1 MKIIHTSDLH
11 IDSPLTTHLSSDKV
25 RERRRELFST
35 FAAMIDEC
43 TRIEARIF
51 IIAGD
56 LFDSAR
62 VTKSSRARALGLIEK
77 NSHISFFYLPGN
89 HERTVLLDS
98 GDLPENLFVF
108 GEGWT
113 YFSSGDLVI
122 AGRQTTSPDM
132 FDTLSLPKEKK
143 NIVVLHGELREHS
156 DENGKIGRRD
166 AAGRN
171 ADYLALGHYHSYS
184 SENIDSRCVAV
195 YSGTPEGR
203 GFDEAGDKGFSLIS
217 VDSLG
222 VSHRFMRFARRTL
235 RVVSADVSYASDA
248 YSLEETVAE
257 ACEGIPSTDLVR
269 VVLTGKHPLGAAPD
283 TTAIKHRFE
292 DKFYYFEVKDES
304 RLRFSSGD
312 YENDRS
318 LKGEFIRLVTADETL
333 SDKEKEEIIDCG
345 LSALLG
351 EEAL

>member
-143 NIVVLHGELREHS
+143 NIVS
-156 DENGKIGRRD
+156 
-166 AAGRN
+166 
-171 ADYLALGHYHSYS
+171 
-184 SENIDSRCVAV
+184 
-195 YSGTPEGR
+195 
-203 GFDEAGDKGFSLIS
+203 
-217 VDSLG
+217 
-222 VSHRFMRFARRTL
+222 
-235 RVVSADVSYASDA
+235 
-248 YSLEETVAE
+248 
-257 ACEGIPSTDLVR
+257 
-269 VVLTGKHPLGAAPD
+269 
-283 TTAIKHRFE
+283 
-292 DKFYYFEVKDES
+292 
-304 RLRFSSGD
+304 
-312 YENDRS
+312 
-318 LKGEFIRLVTADETL
+318 
-333 SDKEKEEIIDCG
+333 EKE
-345 LSALLG
+345 
-351 EEAL
+351 